1 MNRSLGVN
9 FNVVKLHRSILDSW
23 GSLVT
28 QWYGIHLQCRR
39 HRFDPWVGKIPWRR
53 KCQPTPLLLF
63 GKSHGQRGL
72 AGYSP
77 WSQKRVRYNWATK
90 QQQFW
95 THSVLVHWAVWY
107 PIVFTIDF
115 ITLTYVLISGGKSP
129 DPITSFKISLSVLVP
144 LLFYVNFIL
153 TFYIRVFISKQTRQ
167 KPRTLICVYWTC
179 TGFIFT
185 LRKTDIFVILSFH
198 PWSWYITVY
207 SEWSCSVVSDSLQ
220 PHGLYP
226 TTLLHP

>member
-1 MNRSLGVN
+1 MNRSLGDN

-28 QWYGIHLQCRR
+28 QWYGIYLQCRR
-39 HRFDPWVGKIPWRR
+39 HRFDPWVRKIPWRR

-95 THSVLVHWAVWY
+95 TQSVLDHWALWY
-107 PIVFTIDF
+107 PIVFAIDF

-129 DPITSFKISLSVLVP
+129 DPITSFKISLFLSLC
-144 LLFYVNFIL
+144 F
-153 TFYIRVFISKQTRQ
+153 SM
-167 KPRTLICVYWTC
+167 W
-179 TGFIFT
+179 
-185 LRKTDIFVILSFH
+185 ILS
-198 PWSWYITVY
+198 S
-207 SEWSCSVVSDSLQ
+207 
-220 PHGLYP
+220 
-226 TTLLHP
+226 LLHKSFHSKTNKTKAQNPDLCVLDLHWIYIHFKENWHLCNIVISSLIMVYNYI